1 MSKYFQ
7 GLNYSLAN
15 EDTWIEYNLAPLGAK
30 SFFSVCGSG
39 SRVSPLLAKNPQE
52 MHVVDLSETQLKLF
66 RLRFQAARTL
76 SYQEYLHFLGYT
88 NSPDQENR
96 SHIIEKLK
104 LSSEDLH
111 HWKAQEHLWQKAG
124 FIYLGKWESH
134 FMKLGKIFKKI
145 SFSDLGPVFAARNM
159 DEQREAVKKYWKPA
173 FFKRYTQIVM
183 NEWIANKLLYKGS
196 FAGGKDNKTMSIT
209 AAQFIYD
216 EFNDLF
222 QNTWVRSNYFLQMIF
237 LNEVAHP
244 EAFPAECNEEIFEG
258 IKNCQTKIYY
268 HKENLLKLLRS
279 KPHDFYS
286 LSDTFSYMS
295 NEEVKDFLRDLPEEV
310 PQATNMVIR
319 TFMRKPSFEI
329 VSPWETNVGEN
340 HEMAKNDCTRMY
352 EFTILK
358 KRLSNL

>member
-15 EDTWIEYNLAPLGAK
+15 EDTWVEYNLAPEGAK

-39 SRVSPLLAKNPQE
+39 SRVTPLLAKNPQE

-66 RLRFQAARTL
+66 RLRFQAAKKL
-76 SYQEYLHFLGYT
+76 SYREYLHFLGYT
-88 NSPDQENR
+88 NSPQDENR

-104 LSSEDLH
+104 LPAEDLH
-111 HWKAQEHLWQKAG
+111 HWKAQEQLWQKAG

-134 FMKLGKIFKKI
+134 FMKLGKIFKTV
-145 SFSDLGPVFAARNM
+145 SFSNLRPVFAAK
-159 DEQREAVKKYWKPA
+159 DLEEQREAVKEHWKPE

-196 FAGGKDNKTMSIT
+196 FAGGKDNKTMNIT
-209 AAQFIYD
+209 AAQFIYE

-222 QNTWVRSNYFLQMIF
+222 LNTWVRSNYFLQMIF

-244 EAFPAECNEEIFEG
+244 EAYPAECNEEIFEG
-258 IKNCQTKIYY
+258 IKSCQTKIFY
-268 HKENLLKLLRS
+268 HKENLLKLLTN
-279 KPHDFYS
+279 KAHDFYS

-295 NEEVKDFLRDLPEEV
+295 NEEVKDFLRELPQEV
-310 PQATNMVIR
+310 MPETNMVIR
-319 TFMRKPSFEI
+319 TFMRKPTFEI
-329 VSPWETNVGEN
+329 VPPWETDLKQNQ
-340 HEMAKNDCTRMY
+340 EMAKKDCTRMY
-352 EFTILK
+352 EFTLLK
-358 KRLSNL
+358 KKGV